1 MTETIIFDPFTSQ
14 LGVSVE
20 VPNNFVS
27 ERRKEFN
34 ISTRVEAINSTGALT
49 AVEGQPVRIIVYDN
63 DCKYIILFSCEWCT
77 I

>member
-1 MTETIIFDPFTSQ
+1 MTETVIFDPFTSQ

-20 VPNNFVS
+20 VTNNSVS

-34 ISTRVEAINSTGALT
+34 ISIRVEAINSTGALI

-63 DCKYIILFSCEWCT
+63 DCKYIILFSCE
-77 I
+77 